1 MSLRF
6 HPDDAAKLGWISK
19 ADAAVIKSKNRKS
32 KTAVSTRGASA
43 NRVDPQKILFDALC
57 VRLPGLPEWE
67 KEGLIPGRK
76 FRADIFIH
84 PNTIIEFDGFRYHS
98 SKTAYQKDR
107 DRGNLFEAAGFRVFH
122 SYAKMVFDEALLA
135 GFVEL
140 VASTVESQTS
150 NLTAAVAAGG

>member
-6 HPDDAAKLGWISK
+6 HPDVAAKNGWITK
-19 ADAAVIKSKNRKS
+19 EAAAEIKSSSRKA
-32 KTAVSTRGASA
+32 KGHAGARSSSA
-43 NRVDPQKILFDALC
+43 KKIDPQQILFDALS
-57 VRLPGLPEWE
+57 VRLPGMPEWE

-98 SKTAYQKDR
+98 SKSAYQKDR

-122 SYAKMVFDEALLA
+122 SYAKMVFDGALLA
-135 GFVEL
+135 DFVEL
-140 VASTVESQTS
+140 VATAVEAQSSAQNT
-150 NLTAAVAAGG
+150 AVAVGG